1 MYRIIDITLSNCLNS
16 DLRRVYILTQ
26 YKALSLNRHIREG
39 WNIWAARWR
48 VHRSSSTHKRVTISG
63 IRAPPTRLPEHLFD
77 RLRATQAR
85 PHPVRRSHLQNGL
98 WQDDEAASRLRCR
111 HHPGYHPDRSR
122 RDLALRRGR
131 RRQRRPHQWL
141 RRETQRDQTAFPWN
155 PQKVPALWASTSSM
169 PTSSSLCYSKTPRTS
184 LSSHD
189 FGKDILPKMV
199 DDYRVFAYD
208 FIDEN
213 KKEALYW
220 RDWARSRPTTK
231 PTWISSPSLRSSSL
245 RSRLAHS
252 HTSASIRRRSLSS
265 RKKIAWV
272 RRLIPSS
279 PMAASSL
286 VEREEFRALSRR
298 AGELLYRSRRLYS
311 VLARRGGTPLPRPP
325 LHHRPQRPP
334 ARRHPPS
341 ATTLRPTAPATS

>member
-26 YKALSLNRHIREG
+26 YKALSLNRHIRERLEHPG
-39 WNIWAARWR
+39 PRGWR
-48 VHRSSSTHKRVTISG
+48 VHRSSSPMSASAISG
-63 IRAPPTRLPEHLFD
+63 IRATADRGLPEHLFD

-111 HHPGYHPDRSR
+111 HHPGYHPDSISTRPR
-122 RDLALRRGR
+122 ARRGR

-155 PQKVPALWASTSSM
+155 LRRLPALWASTSSM
-169 PTSSSLCYSKTPRTS
+169 PTSSSLCYSKTPMDQS
-184 LSSHD
+184 SSHD

-220 RDWARSRPTTK
+220 RDVGTLEAYYEANMD
-231 PTWISSPSLRSSSL
+231 IVASLRSSISTITTGPF
-245 RSRLAHS
+245 A

-286 VEREEFRALSRR
+286 VDREEFRLS
-298 AGELLYRSRRLYS
+298 
-311 VLARRGGTPLPRPP
+311 
-325 LHHRPQRPP
+325 
-334 ARRHPPS
+334 
-341 ATTLRPTAPATS
+341 PTCG